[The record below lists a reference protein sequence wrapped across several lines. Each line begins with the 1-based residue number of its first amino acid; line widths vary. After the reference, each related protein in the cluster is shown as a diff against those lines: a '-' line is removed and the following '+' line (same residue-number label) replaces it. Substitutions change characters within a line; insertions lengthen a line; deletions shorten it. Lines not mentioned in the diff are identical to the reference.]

1 VNRNSLPVLLLFL
14 LSWTVLLP
22 AQDNGESG
30 DAGERTILRIEE
42 LRERASG
49 FALGIILGEPSGL
62 SAKVT
67 GSGSMAVDA
76 ALAWSFLS
84 DNPGLYLHS
93 DLLYHLNG
101 FQMDNGAFFRPFAG
115 IGGAVNFA
123 SDFKIAL
130 RIPVGLAFYFTTIP
144 IEVFVEAAP
153 GLLLFPE
160 TSSYLAGGIGI
171 RYQLKKQSA
180 D

>member
-1 VNRNSLPVLLLFL
+1 MLTAVQI
-14 LSWTVLLP
+14 T
-22 AQDNGESG
+22 AQEADEEKVIGESV
-30 DAGERTILRIEE
+30 TLQLEE

-49 FALGIILGEPSGL
+49 FALGIILGDPSGL
-62 SAKVT
+62 SVKVT
-67 GSGSMAVDA
+67 GSGSMAMDA

-101 FQMDNGAFFRPFAG
+101 FQMDNGAFFRPFVG
-115 IGGAVNFA
+115 IGGAINFA

-130 RIPVGLAFYFTTIP
+130 RIPIGLAFYFTTVP

-160 TSSYLAGGIGI
+160 TSSYAAGGIGI
-171 RYQLKKQSA
+171 RYQLKKQPA